1 MSGTSLTEAKC
12 DVRQD
17 TPAMGLEDR
26 ILHQRLALAQKRMGP
41 RGIQMSSLQIQAKIE
56 WQKWGAAWGKF
67 TQCSGCK
74 RYVYCRGP
82 RQNKMLCLDCFDVG
96 EVKR

>member
-1 MSGTSLTEAKC
+1 
-12 DVRQD
+12 
-17 TPAMGLEDR
+17 
-26 ILHQRLALAQKRMGP
+26 
-41 RGIQMSSLQIQAKIE
+41 MSSLQIQAKIE